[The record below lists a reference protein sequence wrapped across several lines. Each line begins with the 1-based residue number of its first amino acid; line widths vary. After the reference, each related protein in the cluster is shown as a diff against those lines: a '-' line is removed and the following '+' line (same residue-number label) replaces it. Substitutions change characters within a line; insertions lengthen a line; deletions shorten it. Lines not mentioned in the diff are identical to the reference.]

1 MNVRLLI
8 LALSLALLS
17 SQLGGVPIARSPG
30 QTGHA
35 FQVLGESRRVL
46 SWGGEYARLEIAT
59 DRGRVVLHTLAVYPE
74 RVRLMV
80 ALPPGGLGTLDSVED
95 FVRESGAVAGIN
107 ANYYDPESR
116 LPVGFVL
123 KDGRALGTPYAE
135 RAVLAVEFF
144 GRLHFL
150 RPEISLAL
158 RTSHGSIPVEAV
170 NRPAL
175 PDALVAFTP
184 EYAYERGSWADAR
197 AVAVRDNRVIWTG
210 SGGQARPHPLY
221 VDPRT
226 GWLVA
231 RGRAQERLLGLLP
244 GDPVR
249 LDYYMDPELLLV
261 RDAFQAGPL
270 LLRGGRVVLDR
281 TEGFSEALIE
291 RPAARS
297 AVALRRDGALLMM
310 IATSG
315 NGSAGLTL
323 PELAAVLQQQGALD
337 ALALDGGGSSALVF
351 RDGARLR
358 TVGGS
363 RGVPVGLVLLPR
375 PR

>member
-1 MNVRLLI
+1 MNVRLLV
-8 LALSLALLS
+8 LALSLALLG
-17 SQLGGVPIARSPG
+17 SQLGGLPIARSPG
-30 QTGHA
+30 QA
-35 FQVLGESRRVL
+35 DQVFQLLGEFRRPL
-46 SWGGEYARLEIAT
+46 SWGGEYARLEIAA
-59 DRGRVVLHTLAVYPE
+59 DRGRVVLHTLAVDPG
-74 RVRLMV
+74 RVRPTV
-80 ALPPGGLGTLDSVED
+80 ALPPGGIGTLAPVED
-95 FVRESGAVAGIN
+95 LVRESGAVAGIN

-123 KDGRALGTPYAE
+123 KDGRALGTPYGR

-158 RTSHGSIPVEAV
+158 RTAHGSVPVEAV

-175 PDALVAFTP
+175 PDALVVFTP

-197 AVAVRDNRVIWTG
+197 VVAVRDDHVVWIG
-210 SGGQARPHPLY
+210 SGRQARSPSLS
-221 VDPRT
+221 VGPRT
-226 GWLVA
+226 NWLVA
-231 RGRAQERLLGLLP
+231 RGRAQGRLLGLLP
-244 GDPVR
+244 GDPAR
-249 LDYYMDPELLLV
+249 LDSSMNPELLLV

-270 LLRGGRVVLDR
+270 LLQGGRVVLDR
-281 TEGFSEALIE
+281 TERFSEALVE

-297 AVALRRDGALLMM
+297 AVARRRDGALLFV
-310 IATSG
+310 IVTSG
-315 NGSAGLTL
+315 NGSVGLTL
-323 PELAAVLQQQGALD
+323 PELAMVLQRQGALD

-351 RDGARLR
+351 RDGVRLR